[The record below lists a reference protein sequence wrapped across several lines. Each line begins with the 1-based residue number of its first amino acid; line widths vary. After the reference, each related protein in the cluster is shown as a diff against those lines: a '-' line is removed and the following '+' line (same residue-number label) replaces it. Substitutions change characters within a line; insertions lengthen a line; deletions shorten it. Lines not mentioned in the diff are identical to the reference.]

1 MIELRTLGTAEVTGA
16 DGTPVHAV
24 PGQPKRFALLAY
36 LALARPG
43 FHSRDALLALFWP
56 ESDTERART
65 ALRQALHWLRRWLG
79 DDLLARRGPDEVG
92 IAPGALRCDA
102 VELERFLDEGR
113 HEDALALYRGDLLPG
128 LFVADAPGV
137 ERWVE
142 AERRRL
148 RGRAADAAWRLAAD
162 AEAVGDAAG
171 AAGWARRAAGFQP
184 DDEDSLRRLVS
195 LLDRVGEPA
204 AALRA
209 YDESAARMA
218 AELDLAPSAR
228 TRLLV
233 DSIRARLDA
242 EPPAPAPSPPATLSA
257 GVPAPVDAPAAD
269 IAPPAIAPADPVDSA
284 PESVVRTDPPAGRWR
299 LPRRARRAA
308 VAAGIALAAAAAF
321 ALFRVVSP
329 TRVAPAYARG
339 ETRVAVLPFAVRGG
353 PEWAY
358 LGDGM
363 VDLLSAKLD
372 GAGTLRA
379 VDPRALLASAEDGA
393 AGDPDEGRRIARGF
407 DAGMYVLGSVVAG
420 GGRVQ
425 LRASLYETG
434 GEPAAQATVE
444 GSADEL
450 FTLVDRL
457 AARLLA
463 ERERGPGARLDAL
476 AARTTTSLPAL
487 KAYLRGQA
495 ALRSGE
501 YDEAVA
507 AFGRAVAEDS
517 AFALAWYR
525 LSVAEDF
532 QVGRVGT
539 AARQARRHAGRLGS
553 YDRLLLDAWLA
564 YWEQRYA
571 DAERLYRAAVSA
583 RPDDVEAWSQLGE
596 ALFHG
601 GPQRGSPA
609 EGARPAFERAVAL
622 EPDNGNALVHLA
634 RLAAM
639 RRERTAVDRLTQRIL
654 ALGPEGDRALEALAL
669 RALLLSDG
677 DAAARVVAALR
688 REGDYRVWVTVWRAM
703 ASSGNPVGIRP
714 MAAVLT
720 EAVRSPLARA
730 QGHLLLAHAEA
741 SRGRWRAARAEL
753 AAAEP
758 LDSTV
763 ARQGRILFATLP
775 WLPAPP
781 AELRALEAGVAGRAA
796 GAPWAS
802 SSPHPTAEIAAGP
815 PPPPSP
821 ALRLYYLGLLRARA
835 GDAAGARAHAAAL
848 DRLPASPWLGMPPEA
863 LAAGVRAHVAW
874 TAGDGAAGLAALE
887 GAWQG
892 YAPGNEVNP
901 HLYGGAHP
909 RFLRAELLR
918 LARRDRE
925 AAEWYASVPEDLD
938 QEIVYL
944 APALLRRAELL
955 DRQGRRREAA
965 VLYARFAALWRE
977 ADPELQPEVARAAQ
991 RLKRLRGPW
1000 RMFAGSPELP
1010 ARLWERSGEA
1020 EVSGSR

>member
-1 MIELRTLGTAEVTGA
+1 MIELRTLGTAEVTLA

-36 LALARPG
+36 LALARPSG

-79 DDLLARRGPDEVG
+79 DGVPARRGPDEVG
-92 IAPGALRCDA
+92 IAPGALHCDA
-102 VELERFLDEGR
+102 VEFERALDEGR
-113 HEDALALYRGDLLPG
+113 HADALALYRGDLLPG

-171 AAGWARRAAGFQP
+171 AAGWARRAAALQP

-195 LLDRVGEPA
+195 LLDRVGDPA

-209 YDESAARMA
+209 YDDFAARTA

-242 EPPAPAPSPPATLSA
+242 EPPAPAPSPSPPPAE
-257 GVPAPVDAPAAD
+257 APAVAV
-269 IAPPAIAPADPVDSA
+269 APPAAAPADPAEPVESLA
-284 PESVVRTDPPAGRWR
+284 ESVGQTDPTPGRRR
-299 LPRRARRAA
+299 LPRWARRAA
-308 VAAGIALAAAAAF
+308 VAAGLALAAAGAF

-379 VDPRALLASAEDGA
+379 VDPRALLASADDGA
-393 AGDPDEGRRIARGF
+393 AGDPDEGRRIARRF

-425 LRASLYETG
+425 LRASLYEAG

-609 EGARPAFERAVAL
+609 EEARPAFERAVAL

-639 RRERTAVDRLTQRIL
+639 RRERTAVDRLTRRIL

-703 ASSGNPVGIRP
+703 AASGNPVGIRP

-720 EAVRSPLARA
+720 EPVRSPLARA

-741 SRGRWRAARAEL
+741 SRGRWRAARTEL

-758 LDSTV
+758 LDSVV

-781 AELRALEAGVAGRAA
+781 AELRALEAGVAGWTA
-796 GAPWAS
+796 GAPWVS
-802 SSPHPTAEIAAGP
+802 PSPHPTAEIAAGA

-848 DRLPASPWLGMPPEA
+848 DRLPATPWLGMPPEA

-944 APALLRRAELL
+944 APALLHRAELL

-965 VLYARFAALWRE
+965 VLYARFVALWRE

-1000 RMFAGSPELP
+1000 RMFAGAPELP
-1010 ARLWERSGEA
+1010 ARLWERAGA
-1020 EVSGSR
+1020 DVSGSR